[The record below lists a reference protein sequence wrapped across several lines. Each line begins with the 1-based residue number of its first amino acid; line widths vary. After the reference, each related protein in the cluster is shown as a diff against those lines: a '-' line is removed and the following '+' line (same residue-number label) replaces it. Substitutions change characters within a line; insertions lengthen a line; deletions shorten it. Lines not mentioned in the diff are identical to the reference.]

1 MYYHK
6 KLLGVFYQF
15 NSIIRASE
23 VALVVKNMPA
33 NAKDI
38 RDMGLTPGLGRAL
51 GGGHSNPLQ
60 ILAWRILWT
69 EKPGRLQSMDSQL
82 VRHD

>member
-6 KLLGVFYQF
+6 KLLGIFYQF

-38 RDMGLTPGLGRAL
+38 RDM
-51 GGGHSNPLQ
+51 
-60 ILAWRILWT
+60 
-69 EKPGRLQSMDSQL
+69 
-82 VRHD
+82 V